1 MYCVTLEYWIIYYFR
16 CLVFITAWKC
26 LHQDEDVRYPPS
38 RPSQGG
44 YGAYNAYI
52 SAATRYA
59 ALGAPTLYDHP
70 GSAYG
75 SKSSICYRFFVRSE
89 YTETFLLSLVFHCL
103 TSIRRILWILSSSG
117 QEDICWE
124 TSTRSKHGWPK
135 ALLWQIWSNRRYIHS
150 EGEAKT
156 STVLHAIIY

>member
-1 MYCVTLEYWIIYYFR
+1 MLSIYN
-16 CLVFITAWKC
+16 CLKIC

-38 RPSQGG
+38 RPTQGG

-89 YTETFLLSLVFHCL
+89 HTETFLSLVFHCL
-103 TSIRRILWILSSSG
+103 TSIN
-117 QEDICWE
+117 QEDTMDPLKQW
-124 TSTRSKHGWPK
+124 
-135 ALLWQIWSNRRYIHS
+135 ARRYLLVDFH
-150 EGEAKT
+150 KKQT
-156 STVLHAIIY
+156 QMT